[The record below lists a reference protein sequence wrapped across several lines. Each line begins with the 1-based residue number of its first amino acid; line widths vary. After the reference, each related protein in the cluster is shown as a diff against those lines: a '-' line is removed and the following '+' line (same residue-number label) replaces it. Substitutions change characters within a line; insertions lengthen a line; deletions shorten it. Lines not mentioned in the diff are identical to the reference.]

1 MKDEIKVALIQMD
14 LAWERPHDNLILFDK
29 HLEQLQSETDVVL
42 LPEMFTSGF
51 TMCPENVAEKMNGN
65 TIQWMLL
72 WAKKHNTA
80 VAGSLIIEEEG
91 LYYNRFVWINS
102 DESIYFYDKRHTF
115 TLAGEDRAYQAGK
128 NDGILQFKGWKV
140 CLRIC
145 YDLRFPVWSRNTMDY
160 DLLVYVANWP
170 SPRAHA
176 WDTLLQARAIENMSY
191 TLGVNRIGKDAKQ
204 NTYSGRSAVYD
215 TLGATVVC
223 ATDKEGI
230 FYATLNKSKQATK
243 RSQLNFLND
252 RDSFTLQ

>member
-1 MKDEIKVALIQMD
+1 
-14 LAWERPHDNLILFDK
+14 
-29 HLEQLQSETDVVL
+29 
-42 LPEMFTSGF
+42 
-51 TMCPENVAEKMNGN
+51 
-65 TIQWMLL
+65 
-72 WAKKHNTA
+72 
-80 VAGSLIIEEEG
+80 
-91 LYYNRFVWINS
+91 
-102 DESIYFYDKRHTF
+102 
-115 TLAGEDRAYQAGK
+115 
-128 NDGILQFKGWKV
+128 
-140 CLRIC
+140 
-145 YDLRFPVWSRNTMDY
+145 MDY

-170 SPRAHA
+170 STRAHA

-230 FYATLNKSKQATK
+230 FYAPLNKSKQATK